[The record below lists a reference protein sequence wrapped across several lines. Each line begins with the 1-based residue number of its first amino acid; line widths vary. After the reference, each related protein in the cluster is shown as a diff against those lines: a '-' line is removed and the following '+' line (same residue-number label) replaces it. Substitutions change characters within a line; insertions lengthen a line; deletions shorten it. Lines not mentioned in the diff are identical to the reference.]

1 MSIKVI
7 GNDHIGSDTG
17 IKKRIN
23 AGAEKLVFDILQA
36 TQYSNPIPSSVRELV
51 TNACDAQRE
60 KEIAISILTDQ
71 SKVEDYYIER
81 HGEQYEDSNFDRS
94 YYNLEKLDKTNNEII
109 VTYVQNEGVGFCD
122 EFVIQDYGVGIGQ
135 RRLEGILELGYST
148 KRNTSQNFGAFGLG
162 AKVALSTGVDFY
174 TIETVYNG
182 KRFKANCYNY
192 KTDFVIPKFNS
203 KGELNPTITL
213 SDGSVVYY
221 EETSELNNTKVKFGV
236 KKFNRQRF
244 EDAVEEQL
252 TYLANVKF
260 FIQHEDKTIKELDF
274 KTKVIYNSDNLIVSS
289 SYYYNKPHI
298 IIVKDQGSATGI
310 NYGYVDFRELEMEQL
325 YGAVGLKCPIRQVY
339 KDKEGNEVVIQDGVE
354 VTPSREKVIWND
366 HTKEFVQKLI
376 VKAAEEAANLIQAE
390 LKEDDF
396 LKWIDT
402 CRNILN
408 TKINSDPVISALSRI
423 IDRSEIKPK
432 YAPNPSI
439 KWGPLKAVFTGL
451 SVKEHT
457 SYVKDKAIHSKS
469 ESIQEWEQFDL
480 NRIYFKEENTSSRL
494 KDFYLMEQHDGKF
507 ISIYRKDLQY
517 LLTKIEEAIT
527 DEDAEQYQN
536 EYAKLK
542 AAADKLI
549 ALIKASSLFRT
560 YEDVIVPDD
569 FEANWKNKEDVIY
582 NAENESSLTREE
594 LRKLNE
600 QIVAFTVR
608 PAERTYHRGDYT
620 SLVWDK
626 VEPKLSELKDL
637 QGTIY
642 YGTDEDGELIK
653 QAAWLSNNF
662 MPTLTQVCGH
672 PYGSVPKGDSV
683 NDRIFFWGCAPT
695 RFTEYQ
701 YNNKWIVDG
710 TYVNTK
716 VPQFL
721 KVSANNVRIISKF
734 NNFKPISQFFRDAVD
749 INDSE
754 KTMYTTHPVNMLNF
768 TLRKLRT
775 LGLIEPSHTYNYF
788 NSIRSID
795 PWFETIYDVI
805 STAYNTSTS
814 MEKGFDNI
822 VDDLA
827 KLSVMQDIATSDSVE
842 LIEQTSKELF
852 VLSDIGDALIYDKD
866 IVELLN
872 YINNFKSEVQH
883 ILQYIDDTVSTDSAK
898 EIYSYLNWRQKF
910 DIEIPKDA
918 IKRII
923 ERYSFDI
930 EIPTV

>member
-60 KEIAISILTDQ
+60 KEIAISILTGQ

-192 KTDFVIPKFNS
+192 KTDFVIPRFNS

-260 FIQHEDKTIKELDF
+260 FIQYEDKTIREIDF
-274 KTKVIYNSDNLIVSS
+274 KTKVIYNSDNLIVSN

-298 IIVKDQGSATGI
+298 VIVKDQGSATGI

-339 KDKEGNEVVIQDGVE
+339 KDEEGNEVVIQDGVE

-376 VKAAEEAANLIQAE
+376 VKAAEEAANLIQSE

-439 KWGPLKAVFTGL
+439 KWGPISSVFLGV

-457 SYVKDKAIHSKS
+457 SYVKDKTIHAKS
-469 ESIQEWEQFDL
+469 ESINEWEQFDL
-480 NRIYFKEENTSSRL
+480 DRIYFKEENTSSRL
-494 KDFYLMEQHDGKF
+494 KDFYLMEKHDGKF

-527 DEDAEQYQN
+527 DEDADQYQK
-536 EYAKLK
+536 EYDKRK
-542 AAADKLI
+542 VSADKLI

-560 YEDVIVPDD
+560 YEDVVVPDE
-569 FEANWKNKEDVIY
+569 FEANWKKKEDVVY
-582 NAENESSLTREE
+582 NAENETNLTREE

-608 PAERTYHRGDYT
+608 PAERTYHRNDYT

-653 QAAWLSNNF
+653 QAAWLSQHF
-662 MPTLTQVCGH
+662 MPSLVQVCGYNH
-672 PYGSVPKGDSV
+672 GSPPKGDSPS
-683 NDRIFFWGCAPT
+683 DRVFFWGCSPT
-695 RFTEYQ
+695 RFTEGYHHS
-701 YNNKWIVDG
+701 KWLVDKS
-710 TYVNTK
+710 YVNTK

-734 NNFKPISQFFRDAVD
+734 SNFKPISQFFRDAVD
-749 INDSE
+749 INDSG
-754 KTMYTTHPVNMLNF
+754 KTMYTTNPVNMLNF
-768 TLRKLRT
+768 TIRKIRT
-775 LGLIEPSHTYNYF
+775 AGLLNDNYKYYYF
-788 NSIRSID
+788 ECIKGID
-795 PWFETIYDVI
+795 PWFKTIYNTI
-805 STAYNTSTS
+805 SKMYHTAVS

-827 KLSVMQDIATSDSVE
+827 KLSVMQDIATSDSIE

-866 IVELLN
+866 IVEFLN
-872 YINNFKSEVQH
+872 YINNFKLEVEH
-883 ILQYIDDTVSTDSAK
+883 ILEYLNDDVSTDAAK

-918 IKRII
+918 IKRIN
-923 ERYSFDI
+923 ERYSFNI

>member
-1 MSIKVI
+1 M
-7 GNDHIGSDTG
+7 
-17 IKKRIN
+17 
-23 AGAEKLVFDILQA
+23 
-36 TQYSNPIPSSVRELV
+36 
-51 TNACDAQRE
+51 
-60 KEIAISILTDQ
+60 
-71 SKVEDYYIER
+71 
-81 HGEQYEDSNFDRS
+81 
-94 YYNLEKLDKTNNEII
+94 
-109 VTYVQNEGVGFCD
+109 
-122 EFVIQDYGVGIGQ
+122 
-135 RRLEGILELGYST
+135 
-148 KRNTSQNFGAFGLG
+148 
-162 AKVALSTGVDFY
+162 
-174 TIETVYNG
+174 
-182 KRFKANCYNY
+182 
-192 KTDFVIPKFNS
+192 
-203 KGELNPTITL
+203 
-213 SDGSVVYY
+213 YY

-252 TYLANVKF
+252 TYLSNVKF
-260 FIQHEDKTIKELDF
+260 FIQYEDKTIREIDF
-274 KTKVIYNSDNLIVSS
+274 KTKVIYNSDNLIVSN

-298 IIVKDQGSATGI
+298 VIVKDQGSATGI

-339 KDKEGNEVVIQDGVE
+339 KDDEGNEVVIQDGVE

-376 VKAAEEAANLIQAE
+376 VKAAEEAANLIQSE

-439 KWGPLKAVFTGL
+439 KWGPISSVFLGV

-457 SYVKDKAIHSKS
+457 SYVKDKTIHTKS
-469 ESIQEWEQFDL
+469 ESINEWEQFDL
-480 NRIYFKEENTSSRL
+480 DRIYFKEENTSSRL

-517 LLTKIEEAIT
+517 LLDKV
-527 DEDAEQYQN
+527 EDAVTDDDADQYQK
-536 EYAKLK
+536 EYDKRK
-542 AAADKLI
+542 VSADRLI

-569 FEANWKNKEDVIY
+569 FEANWKKKEDVVY
-582 NAENESSLTREE
+582 NAENETNLTREE

-608 PAERTYHRGDYT
+608 PAERTYHRSNYS

-653 QAAWLSNNF
+653 QAAWLSQYF
-662 MPTLTQVCGH
+662 MPSLTETCGH
-672 PYGSVPKGDSV
+672 SYGSPPKGDSAS
-683 NDRIFFWGCAPT
+683 DHIFFWGCSPT
-695 RFTEYQ
+695 RFTEGYH
-701 YNNKWIVDG
+701 YSKWLIDKS
-710 TYVNTK
+710 YVNTK

-734 NNFKPISQFFRDAVD
+734 ENFKPISQFFRDAVN

-768 TLRKLRT
+768 TIRKIRT
-775 LGLIEPSHTYNYF
+775 AGLLNDSYTYNYF
-788 NSIRSID
+788 KYIKDID
-795 PWFETIYDVI
+795 PWFKTIFNTI
-805 STAYNTSTS
+805 SNMSSTAVS
-814 MEKGFDNI
+814 MEKGFDDI

-872 YINNFKSEVQH
+872 YINNFKSEVEH
-883 ILQYIDDTVSTDSAK
+883 ILQYIDDTISTDSAK
-898 EIYSYLNWRQKF
+898 ELYSYLNWRQKF